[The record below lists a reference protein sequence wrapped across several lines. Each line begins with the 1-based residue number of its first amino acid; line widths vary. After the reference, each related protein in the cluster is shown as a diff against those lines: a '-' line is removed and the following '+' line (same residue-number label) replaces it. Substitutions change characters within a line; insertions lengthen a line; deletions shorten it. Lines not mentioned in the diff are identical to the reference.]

1 MRYQLELTDKAQVA
15 LRLLPARL
23 SKDVLEIILDLQ
35 EEPRPPDSKALG
47 RELAGLRRIQVDGWR
62 IIYQVKNDK
71 VIIVAVKPRTADTY
85 TNLW

>member
-1 MRYQLELTDKAQVA
+1 MA
-15 LRLLPARL
+15 LRTLPTRL

-47 RELAGLRRIQVDGWR
+47 RELAGLRRIQIDGWR
-62 IIYQVKNDK
+62 IIYQVKGDR
-71 VIIVAVKPRTADTY
+71 VIVVAVKPRTAGTN